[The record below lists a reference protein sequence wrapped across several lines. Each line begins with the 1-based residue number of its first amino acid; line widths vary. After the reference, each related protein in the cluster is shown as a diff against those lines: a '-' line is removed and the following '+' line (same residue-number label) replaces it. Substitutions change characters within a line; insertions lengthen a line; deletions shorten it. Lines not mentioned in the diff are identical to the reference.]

1 MFFLLPTLN
10 VLLISFRPVS
20 PNGGIGTGWTLD
32 TLRDLADP
40 NYPAVVFRT
49 LWISLTVTFGCL
61 AAAVPTAY
69 FMARARPK
77 LKTAVVLLIMIP
89 FLTNFLIRVFA
100 WKVILHPD
108 GLLGRITASLGLLE
122 EGAQLLYNPWAV
134 IVVSIYSY
142 LPFAILPVYA
152 AAEKFDFTLL
162 EAALDLGCRRWEAFR
177 KVFLPG
183 VRQGLHS
190 AALLVFVPNL
200 GAYVIPEIV
209 GGHNGAMLGNKVAQ
223 RLFTDRNLPHAAG
236 LSSLLT
242 LLVVIPLV
250 AVIFIR
256 RRRRPAEHLIQEG
269 A

>member
-1 MFFLLPTLN
+1 VTL
-10 VLLISFRPVS
+10 V
-20 PNGGIGTGWTLD
+20 
-32 TLRDLADP
+32 
-40 NYPAVVFRT
+40 
-49 LWISLTVTFGCL
+49 CL

-77 LKTAVVLLIMIP
+77 LKTAVVLMIMIP
-89 FLTNFLIRVFA
+89 FLTNFIIRVFA

-108 GLLGRITASLGLLE
+108 GLVGRAATGLGLLE
-122 EGAQLLYNPWAV
+122 EGTQLLYNPWAV
-134 IVVSIYSY
+134 IVVSVYSY

-183 VRQGLHS
+183 VRQGVQS
-190 AALLVFVPNL
+190 AALLVFIPNL

-209 GGHNGAMLGNKVAQ
+209 GGHDGAMLGNKVAQ

-242 LLVVIPLV
+242 LLVVVPLV
-250 AVIFIR
+250 AGIFIR
-256 RRRRPAEHLIQEG
+256 RRRDPQGRLLREG
-269 A
+269 T